1 MNNQATQ
8 PAGQLPGYITSA
20 VPNPKSNRA
29 PWYKNTAPTY
39 AGIFLW
45 FAFWD
50 PISRN
55 GLSPGTLGATL
66 MGIVIGALICHFLF
80 FLVPGR
86 LGMQTGLPLYIVG
99 ASTFGAMGSL
109 IMPGL
114 LMGVLQFGWL
124 GVNTFYSSTALAAG
138 FKMPGLFVPICI
150 IFALGAA
157 FVGLKGIQYVAKVS
171 TYLPIIPLVVLVM
184 GLVFYGG
191 SAGDY
196 KAAPAAADA
205 ASGSGVNA
213 MLLMISAIVGFF
225 ATAGAA
231 GVDICMSNRNKSD
244 VSMGG
249 IVGIIIAIVFTAGV
263 SCIVMAG
270 AHATGAVDSSAF
282 QMTAALEKKLSP
294 GLFATVMIG
303 LTLAAF
309 PGACF
314 SSFIAANS
322 FRTTMPKVNPFISVG
337 IGAVVSII
345 LAVTGVAGN
354 LASVFGLIGASFGPI
369 CGAMMVD
376 YLLSGGKW
384 TGPRA
389 GFNPAGWIAWV
400 LGFIVG
406 ILPNPMIPDIVR
418 PNVPFGLV
426 TSFIGVDKSWSLLCV
441 SCSPVAAF
449 IVGAVVYLLCSK
461 MGMRSAVVPLPAAL
475 AEATK

>member
-1 MNNQATQ
+1 MNNQQAQ
-8 PAGQLPGYITSA
+8 PVSQLPGYITGA
-20 VPNPKSNRA
+20 VPLPKDKRA
-29 PWYKNTAPTY
+29 PWYKNSGPTY

-50 PISRN
+50 PISKN

-66 MGIVIGALICHFLF
+66 AGVVLGALICHFLF
-80 FLVPGR
+80 FVVPGR

-99 ASTFGAMGSL
+99 ASTFGAVGSL

-114 LMGVLQFGWL
+114 LMGLLQFGWL
-124 GVNTFYSSTALAAG
+124 GVNTYYSSTALAAG

-171 TYLPIIPLVVLVM
+171 TYLPIIPMVILVM
-184 GLVFYGG
+184 GLVFYAG

-196 KAAPAAADA
+196 KAAEPATTGATSAGGFN
-205 ASGSGVNA
+205 S

-270 AHATGAVDSSAF
+270 AHASGAVDPSSV

-294 GLFATVMIG
+294 GVFAIVMIG

-322 FRTTMPKVNPFISVG
+322 FKTTMPKINPFISVG
-337 IGAVVSII
+337 LGAVVSII

-354 LASVFGLIGASFGPI
+354 LAGVFGLIGASFGPI

-376 YLLSGGKW
+376 YMLSGGKW
-384 TGPRA
+384 TGPRS
-389 GFNPAGWIAWV
+389 GFNPAGWIAWAA
-400 LGFIVG
+400 GFVVG
-406 ILPNPMIPDIVR
+406 ILPNLGV
-418 PNVPFGLV
+418 NVP
-426 TSFIGVDKSWSLLCV
+426 IA
-441 SCSPVAAF
+441 PVVAF
-449 IVGAVVYLLCSK
+449 VIGAVVYFLCSK
-461 MGMRSAVVPLPAAL
+461 MGMRSAVVPLPGAL